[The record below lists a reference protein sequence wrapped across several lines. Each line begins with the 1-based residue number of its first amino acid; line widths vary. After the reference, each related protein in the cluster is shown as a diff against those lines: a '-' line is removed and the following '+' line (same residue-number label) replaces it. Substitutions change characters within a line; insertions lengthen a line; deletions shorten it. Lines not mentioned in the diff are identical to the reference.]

1 MDKDFSALQRIL
13 HSTSERQKVLASNIA
28 NAETPGY
35 KAKDIK
41 FDNMVGK
48 EMKLL
53 TTSPNH
59 ISKNGSSSTGSSRV
73 EIQNRP
79 SWGDGNNVELNNEI
93 AKMQENLLRHNAAI
107 KVINKK
113 ISMYKSAIKGG
124 R

>member
-1 MDKDFSALQRIL
+1 MDKGFGVLQKIL
-13 HSTSERQKVLASNIA
+13 HATSERQKVLASNIA

-41 FDNMVGK
+41 FDTVVGN

-53 TTSPNH
+53 TTSPGH
-59 ISKNGSSSTGSSRV
+59 IRKTGSSGSGRV
-73 EIQNRP
+73 EVDNRP
-79 SWGDGNNVELNNEI
+79 SWGDGNNVELNNEL

-107 KVINKK
+107 KIINKK
-113 ISMYKSAIKGG
+113 ISMYQSAIKGG

>member
-1 MDKDFSALQRIL
+1 MDKGFDVLHNIL
-13 HSTSERQKVLASNIA
+13 NATSERQKVLVSNIA

-41 FDNMVGK
+41 FDNMVNK

-53 TTSPNH
+53 TTSSGHMN
-59 ISKNGSSSTGSSRV
+59 KTGSSSSGRV
-73 EIQNRP
+73 EVDNRP
-79 SWGDGNNVELNNEI
+79 AWGDGNNVELNNEL

-107 KVINKK
+107 KIINKK
-113 ISMYKSAIKGG
+113 IGMYKSAIKGG

>member
-1 MDKDFSALQRIL
+1 MDKNFSQLEKIL

-41 FDNMVGK
+41 FDTIMG
-48 EMKLL
+48 EQMKLS
-53 TTSPNH
+53 TTSPRH
-59 ISKNGSSSTGSSRV
+59 INKTGSSSSGGKV
-73 EIQNRP
+73 EVDNRP
-79 SWGDGNNVELNNEI
+79 SWGDGNNVELNNEL

-107 KVINKK
+107 KLINKK
-113 ISMYKSAIKGG
+113 ISMYKSAIRGG